1 MSFPIQMPVRSMV
14 VTRMEN
20 AGDVRKVSVIYV
32 GTHVVTPSFNMP
44 WMITGNNT
52 IRMPKPSHACFPV
65 FAVFAAVD
73 SALSTSAV
81 SSSGFFPHFSIFSN
95 PMIQITDITHR
106 QIAAAPN
113 TALHPI
119 SHITTA
125 ASRYEASVP
134 TTCED
139 TILTQNFIFCSRLT
153 ISAKIRITGGQII
166 ACA

>member
-1 MSFPIQMPVRSMV
+1 
-14 VTRMEN
+14 
-20 AGDVRKVSVIYV
+20 
-32 GTHVVTPSFNMP
+32 
-44 WMITGNNT
+44 
-52 IRMPKPSHACFPV
+52 MPKPSHACFPV

-166 ACA
+166 ACAYPLIPQTTAIAPNPPTNPMQRFAPAAIARPTKIIFPG